1 VRLTDVKYVYR
12 RLIVPDQD
20 HWTQGLLPRIA
31 DEVNHIISAFAE
43 RERERER
50 EREESQREER
60 KETPETEEQ
69 EEWERKI
76 TISGVREDAGVGYMY
91 AEDQLL
97 VLEQHLGP
105 VLDSMGRLDIDIS
118 SRNPDRVLSGL
129 VIVHFRG
136 RSVPDV
142 LDVIDT
148 ELGVGRASPNH
159 VLTLAPGVGPCP
171 ATDPEEVYDGTEP
184 YPSVCQCNSGA
195 DVRIYIADTGL
206 LSDAESHP
214 WLAGVRGEPDPL
226 TPGPTGVLK
235 PYAGHGTFVAGV
247 ARCMA
252 PAAEIFV
259 GNVFA
264 TGGSALE
271 TDFVKDLQRA
281 LHRGTDIFHLS
292 VASPTRRNL
301 QPLGFWE
308 WLKELRQHKGIAC
321 VAAAGNNESRRP
333 HWPGAS
339 PHVVSVGALAADWR
353 SRANFSN
360 HGGWV
365 DVYAPG
371 RDLVNA
377 YTSGTFTCE
386 MVPYA
391 GQVRTF
397 FGMAKWSG
405 TSFSSPIMT
414 GLIAARMWRTGE
426 NGSEAAAALLKEAR
440 RAAIPGVGAIVLP
453 CCGDRGCRCRRD

>member
-1 VRLTDVKYVYR
+1 MT
-12 RLIVPDQD
+12 DQD
-20 HWTQGLLPRIA
+20 DWTAGLLPRIH
-31 DEVNHIISAFAE
+31 DEVNHIMDAFDP
-43 RERERER
+43 
-50 EREESQREER
+50 ER
-60 KETPETEEQ
+60 KE
-69 EEWERKI
+69 RKGRKKGAKGDKGDKAGI
-76 TISGVREDAGVGYMY
+76 PVSGVREGEGVGYMY
-91 AEDQLL
+91 AEEQLL
-97 VLEQHLGP
+97 VLEQHLDA
-105 VLDSMGRLDIDIS
+105 VLGSMRRQRADIS
-118 SRNPDRVLSGL
+118 GEPERVLSGL
-129 VIVHFRG
+129 VVVPFTG
-136 RSVPDV
+136 PSVPEV
-142 LDVIDT
+142 LDRIDD

-159 VLTLAPGVGPCP
+159 VLTVAPGVGPCP

-195 DVRIYIADTGL
+195 GVRIYIADTGL
-206 LSDAESHP
+206 LRDARSHP
-214 WLAGVRGEPDPL
+214 WLAGVRGEQDPL
-226 TPGPTGVLK
+226 TPGTGNVPPGVLL
-235 PYAGHGTFVAGV
+235 PEAGHGTFVAGV

-292 VASPTRRNL
+292 VASPTRKNL
-301 QPLGFWE
+301 QLLGFWE

-377 YTSGTFTCE
+377 YGSGTFTCD

-391 GQVRTF
+391 GQVRNF

-405 TSFSSPIMT
+405 TSFSSPIVT

-426 NGSEAAAALLKEAR
+426 NGAEAAAALVEEAR
-440 RAAIPGVGAIVLP
+440 SAAIPGVGAIVLP

>member
-1 VRLTDVKYVYR
+1 MTEERDWR
-12 RLIVPDQD
+12 E
-20 HWTQGLLPRIA
+20 GLLPRIA
-31 DEVNHIISAFAE
+31 DEVNHIINAFAE
-43 RERERER
+43 RG
-50 EREESQREER
+50 EREETGETEETEEKEEREER
-60 KETPETEEQ
+60 VDGGKGGI
-69 EEWERKI
+69 KV
-76 TISGVREDAGVGYMY
+76 SGVGEDEGVGYMY
-91 AEDQLL
+91 AEGQLL
-97 VLEQHLGP
+97 VLEQHLDM
-105 VLDSMGRLDIDIS
+105 VQESLRRQDADIPGD
-118 SRNPDRVLSGL
+118 PERVLSGL
-129 VIVHFRG
+129 LAVHFTG
-136 RSVPDV
+136 PSVPEA
-142 LDVIDT
+142 LDRIDD

-159 VLTLAPGVGPCP
+159 VLTVAPGIGPCP

-195 DVRIYIADTGL
+195 GVRIYIADTGL
-206 LSDAESHP
+206 LPDADSHP
-214 WLAGVRGEPDPL
+214 WLVGVRGEPDPL
-226 TPGPTGVLK
+226 TPGTHGVPPGVLL

-264 TGGSALE
+264 TAGSALE

-292 VASPTRRNL
+292 VASPTRKNL
-301 QPLGFWE
+301 QPFGFWE

-321 VAAAGNNESRRP
+321 VAAAGNSGSQRP

-339 PHVVSVGALAADWR
+339 PHVVAVGALAADWR
-353 SRANFSN
+353 SRASFSN

-377 YTSGTFTCE
+377 YGSGTFTQE

-391 GQVRTF
+391 GQVRNF

-440 RAAIPGVGAIVLP
+440 SAAIPGVGAIVLP